1 MSAETE
7 KNQPPAD
14 PMEVWE
20 RWYESVFQGWSKS
33 INGKGSQARPAL
45 PNFYQLWLQSL
56 VRTQEQF
63 SKSAGDPQELWKQWL
78 ENMIEIWG
86 RASQV
91 GVDPL
96 GLTTQ
101 WLEMMEEA
109 RSKLLAGISIPADPF
124 TLFKQWYDATGEV
137 WSRAIG
143 DLIGTEKFMEMSS
156 EILKSY
162 TSFYATMRRAN
173 EEYVRNLQLPTRAD
187 LARVAQLVVN
197 LEEKVDTIEN
207 SVEGFEDSLGSA
219 RSRLLQVETGLHTI
233 EHLEQQAKGLTTRL
247 ERVEHKLDSVVKL
260 LERLEAGQSSQA
272 EKRIKAYEQA
282 E

>member
-20 RWYESVFQGWSKS
+20 RWYESVFQGWSKPM
-33 INGKGSQARPAL
+33 NGDRSQAHPAF
-45 PNFYQLWLQSL
+45 PNLYQVWLQN
-56 VRTQEQF
+56 VARMQEQF
-63 SKSAGDPQELWKQWL
+63 SKSAGNPQEFWKQWL
-78 ENMIEIWG
+78 ESMIEMWG
-86 RASQV
+86 KGSQI

-109 RSKLLAGISIPADPF
+109 RSKHLAGIRQPADPF
-124 TLFKQWYDATGEV
+124 TFFKQWYDITSEV
-137 WSRAIG
+137 WSRSIG

-156 EILKSY
+156 EILKSS

-173 EEYVRNLQLPTRAD
+173 EESLRNLQLPSRAD

-197 LEEKVDTIEN
+197 LEEKVDSIED
-207 SVEGFEDSLGSA
+207 SVEKFEDSVGRA
-219 RSRLLQVETGLHTI
+219 RSRFLQVETRLSPI
-233 EHLEQQAKGLTTRL
+233 EHLDQQTQGLTERL
-247 ERVEHKLDSVVKL
+247 ERVEQKLDALVAL
-260 LERLEAGQSSQA
+260 LEKREAGPS
-272 EKRIKAYEQA
+272 EG
-282 E
+282 